1 MEEISYAPLIEDMV
15 WSYSRIK
22 AFDDCPY
29 RWYLKYIRRLH
40 GKDMFFSDY
49 GSFVHKLI
57 ELYFLGEK
65 TRDELCDIY
74 LREFKS
80 RVKGHAPNPKVF
92 GNYFK
97 SGLNYIRNIAP
108 FPYNMV
114 AVEKRVD
121 FEMDGIP
128 FVGYID
134 FLGEK
139 NGELYVVDN
148 KSRTLKP
155 RSTRAKPTKTDEEL
169 DAYLRQLYI
178 YSAAVEQEYG
188 KTPKALCF
196 NCFRAPVFIV
206 EPFEEQA
213 YAESKKWLEESV
225 ARITAET
232 DFKPDVEYFKCTHL
246 CEMNGH
252 CEYYKLLKKKR

>member
-1 MEEISYAPLIEDMV
+1 MGEISYAPLIEDMV

-29 RWYLKYIRRLH
+29 RWYLKYIRHLH
-40 GKDMFFSDY
+40 SKDMFFSDY

-80 RVKGHAPNPKVF
+80 RVKGRAPNPKVF

-108 FPYNMV
+108 FPYHMV

-121 FEMDGIP
+121 FNMNGIP

-134 FLGEK
+134 YLGEK
-139 NGELYVVDN
+139 DGELYVVDN

-155 RSTRAKPTKTDEEL
+155 RSTRTKPTKTDEEL

-188 KTPKALCF
+188 KTPRSLCF
-196 NCFRAPVFIV
+196 NCFRAPVFV
-206 EPFEEQA
+206 EEPFQEQA

-232 DFKPDVEYFKCTHL
+232 DFKPDIEYFRCTHL

-252 CEYYKLLKKKR
+252 CEYYKLSQKKR

>member
-1 MEEISYAPLIEDMV
+1 MGEISYAPLIEDMV

-29 RWYLKYIRRLH
+29 RWYLKYIRHLH

-80 RVKGHAPNPKVF
+80 RVKGRAPNPKVF

-121 FEMDGIP
+121 FNMNGIP
-128 FVGYID
+128 LSLIH
-134 FLGEK
+134 
-139 NGELYVVDN
+139 
-148 KSRTLKP
+148 
-155 RSTRAKPTKTDEEL
+155 
-169 DAYLRQLYI
+169 I
-178 YSAAVEQEYG
+178 
-188 KTPKALCF
+188 
-196 NCFRAPVFIV
+196 
-206 EPFEEQA
+206 
-213 YAESKKWLEESV
+213 
-225 ARITAET
+225 
-232 DFKPDVEYFKCTHL
+232 
-246 CEMNGH
+246 
-252 CEYYKLLKKKR
+252 

>member
-1 MEEISYAPLIEDMV
+1 M
-15 WSYSRIK
+15 
-22 AFDDCPY
+22 
-29 RWYLKYIRRLH
+29 
-40 GKDMFFSDY
+40 
-49 GSFVHKLI
+49 
-57 ELYFLGEK
+57 
-65 TRDELCDIY
+65 Y

-80 RVKGHAPNPKVF
+80 RVKGRAPNPKVF

-121 FEMDGIP
+121 FSMNGIP

-134 FLGEK
+134 YLGEK
-139 NGELYVVDN
+139 DGELYVVDN

-169 DAYLRQLYI
+169 DAYLKQLYI

-188 KTPKALCF
+188 KTPKSLCF
-196 NCFRAPVFIV
+196 NCFRAPVFIE
-206 EPFEEQA
+206 EPFQEQA

-232 DFKPDVEYFKCTHL
+232 DFKPDIEYFRCTHL

-252 CEYYKLLKKKR
+252 CEFYKLSQKKR